1 MLSLVGPINILH
13 WLNTTANDNNTG
25 IQLHWLQFPLR
36 VVGCYEH
43 NKKAH
48 WSTYSLIHTPF
59 LHIFFLS
66 SVQISLSPLP
76 QLHFLS
82 YIGLFSFLQILPHS
96 CNMDMTFSPSDSSK
110 SMGMLD
116 DCCMLPL
123 LATISLSILTKL
135 CSRSPLLLAWPINL
149 NRFFN
154 ALGKS
159 FLILVALP
167 KWSLLK
173 EVQFGWATVPNKI
186 NLSLSWNI
194 C

>member
-1 MLSLVGPINILH
+1 MNI
-13 WLNTTANDNNTG
+13 T
-25 IQLHWLQFPLR
+25 
-36 VVGCYEH
+36 
-43 NKKAH
+43 K
-48 WSTYSLIHTPF
+48 STHFLLLWRIYSFIHTQF
-59 LHIFFLS
+59 LGIFFLS
-66 SVQISLSPLP
+66 SVHISLSPLP
-76 QLHFLS
+76 QLHFLLC
-82 YIGLFSFLQILPHS
+82 IRLFSFLQIFPPS
-96 CNMDMTFSPSDSSK
+96 SNMDMTFSSSNSSK

-135 CSRSPLLLAWPINL
+135 CSRSPLLLALSINL
-149 NRFFN
+149 NRFFY

-159 FLILVALP
+159 FLILAALP

-173 EVQFGWATVPNKI
+173 EAQFGWATVPNKI